1 LVTGSLLNAGS
12 RVAHATLAVPGSTG
26 VAHVTV

>member
-1 LVTGSLLNAGS
+1 LNAGS